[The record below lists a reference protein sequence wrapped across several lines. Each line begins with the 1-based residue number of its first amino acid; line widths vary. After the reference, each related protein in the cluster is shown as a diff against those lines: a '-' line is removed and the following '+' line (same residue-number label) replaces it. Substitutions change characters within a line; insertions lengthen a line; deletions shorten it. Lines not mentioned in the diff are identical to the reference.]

1 MNFAVIK
8 TGGKQYKVGAN
19 QVIKVEKLDAEVG
32 DIVTFDQV
40 LAVGNGDEATFGA
53 PLVAGA
59 LVAAE
64 YVSLDK
70 QRTVIVFKKK
80 RRHNYRRRNGHRQ
93 LLSTV
98 RITEILT
105 GGAQPSAKAAAPKA
119 AAAAPAETKAA
130 KPAKA
135 PKAEASAAGFND
147 DLKLI
152 GGVGPALEKKLNA
165 AGVTS
170 LTQIAAWGADD
181 IAKFDAELNFKGRIE
196 RDEWV
201 AQAQDLVA
209 GKPPRAKVDQDSA
222 AGKAEDKQ

>member
-8 TGGKQYKVGAN
+8 TGGKQYKVAAN
-19 QVIKVEKLDAEVG
+19 QVIKIEKLEAEVG

-53 PLVAGA
+53 PLVEGA

-105 GGAQPSAKAAAPKA
+105 GGAQPSLKAADKSSATKA
-119 AAAAPAETKAA
+119 VKAETASAEAAP
-130 KPAKA
+130 
-135 PKAEASAAGFND
+135 AAGFND

-170 LTQIAAWGADD
+170 LSQIAAWGAED

-209 GKPPRAKVDQDSA
+209 GKPPRAKVDQDA
-222 AGKAEDKQ
+222 AAAKAEDKQ